1 MLPKDPDL
9 ARKQSHARAG
19 APHKRRLSMPLFA
32 CDASAA
38 LNQTLCKGK
47 STMGR
52 LFYAELV
59 PPPVPTRP
67 LPPPPPPLL
76 SDNSI
81 DQHYAGTSEAVTLRP
96 ENKLLRMFR
105 RNGAAK
111 KGSST
116 SYADVERNSSRSS
129 HWQSQSTTES
139 GIYGSISSRS
149 IGGWDDTSSD
159 RSTTSGATLVGST
172 AAYSTSS
179 YCTAYRYGAYPAIE
193 RPSREGSVDLES
205 QSIAERWPSSRLTYS
220 GSSAS
225 QGDYGAWYGHCVQ
238 THGCIPERSV
248 SVGYSDRENGGN
260 AGVLRFI
267 LRPHAIYAG
276 ILEVIDCDDMS
287 VAYRKIS
294 RNGRAWCETF
304 HEVPGQ
310 AAALNC
316 GTAESA
322 FVGSVDCKRAAVQPT
337 PTQSASSTMTSTSTL
352 LSMCGSLDHSHQK
365 QECWWLAAEI
375 QSKHRHPQAF
385 ELNQLWEMSSPCP
398 TSFPLHCRDARGAID
413 PVPMTALVL
422 DRYRFCY
429 RFHLAGN
436 KMKWMARPAS
446 AHTIELQCF
455 VRSTLIALLQLGN
468 SLGPDRR
475 GQLQRQRQPLGKGK
489 YALAADSAT
498 ETGERLPVVTLF
510 PPAFRK
516 LAPVDADIIESFVL
530 FTGIEVLECLFY
542 KAT

>member
-1 MLPKDPDL
+1 MPPKDPDL
-9 ARKQSHARAG
+9 VRRQSRPRLG
-19 APHKRRLSMPLFA
+19 APHKRGLSMPLSV
-32 CDASAA
+32 CDAGAA
-38 LNQTLCKGK
+38 LNQTLGKGK
-47 STMGR
+47 SATGR
-52 LFYAELV
+52 RFCAELV

-76 SDNSI
+76 ADNPI
-81 DQHYAGTSEAVTLRP
+81 GHHHIGTGEAATLRP

-116 SYADVERNSSRSS
+116 SCADAGRSSSRSG
-129 HWQSQSTTES
+129 HWQSQSQSTTES
-139 GIYGSISSRS
+139 GIYSSASSRS
-149 IGGWDDTSSD
+149 IGWWDDTSSD
-159 RSTTSGATLVGST
+159 RSTTSGATLASST
-172 AAYSTSS
+172 VTCNTSS
-179 YCTAYRYGAYPAIE
+179 YSTAHRYGAYPAIE

-205 QSIAERWPSSRLTYS
+205 LSIAERWPSSRLAYG

-225 QGDYGAWYGHCVQ
+225 QGNYSAWYGHCEQ
-238 THGCIPERSV
+238 ARGCIPERSV
-248 SVGYSDRENGGN
+248 SVGYSGRENGRN

-267 LRPHAIYAG
+267 LRPHTTYAG
-276 ILEVIDCDDMS
+276 TLEVVDCSDMS

-304 HEVPGQ
+304 HEVPSQ
-310 AAALNC
+310 AA
-316 GTAESA
+316 TFDHSA
-322 FVGSVDCKRAAVQPT
+322 VEPTFAGSVASKS
-337 PTQSASSTMTSTSTL
+337 TQSTRSTLTSTSTL
-352 LSMCGSLDHSHQK
+352 LSMCGSPDHSHQRP
-365 QECWWLAAEI
+365 ECWWQAAEG
-375 QSKHRHPQAF
+375 QHKRRHPQTF

-413 PVPMTALVL
+413 PIPMTAMVL

-446 AHTIELQCF
+446 AHTVELQCF

-468 SLGPDRR
+468 SLAPDRR
-475 GQLQRQRQPLGKGK
+475 GRLQRRPLAKAK
-489 YALAADSAT
+489 HAPAADSAA
-498 ETGERLPVVTLF
+498 EAEQHLPVVTIF

-516 LAPVDADIIESFVL
+516 LAPVDADIVESFVL

-542 KAT
+542 KAA